1 MAYYNSTG
9 NIFCSDNFQ
18 IKISPIKA
26 VIVYFSLGHSVVLI
40 RDRAEEKLDIKTAKM
55 L

>member
-9 NIFCSDNFQ
+9 SIFCSDNFQ
-18 IKISPIKA
+18 IKFSPIKA
-26 VIVYFSLGHSVVLI
+26 ETVYFSLGHSVALI
-40 RDRAEEKLDIKTAKM
+40 RDRAEEKLDIKTAKI